1 VGERTPG
8 RHWSEI
14 VDIVVR
20 ELRRTIDIEAVIL
33 HGSWARGGGGD
44 WSDVDLLVVTDSVKS
59 MGILDRLYISAE
71 YRRYGVDLL
80 LYTFEELERM
90 ASKGNPLALS
100 ALIEG
105 TPMVSSRRVEE
116 LRSRVA
122 KIYSR
127 RGRMWIR
134 TG

>member
-1 VGERTPG
+1 MGERTPG
-8 RHWSEI
+8 KHWSEI

-20 ELRRTIDIEAVIL
+20 ELRGTIYIEAVIL
-33 HGSWARGGGGD
+33 HGSWARSGGGD

-59 MGILDRLYISAE
+59 MSVLDRLYISAE
-71 YRRYGVDLL
+71 YKRYGVDLL

-105 TPMVSSRRVEE
+105 TPIVSSSRVEE

-127 RGRMWIR
+127 RGRMWVR
-134 TG
+134 TE

>member
-8 RHWSEI
+8 KHWSEI

-20 ELRRTIDIEAVIL
+20 ELRGTIDIEAVIL

-59 MGILDRLYISAE
+59 MSVLNRLYISAE

-105 TPMVSSRRVEE
+105 TPIVSSRRVEE

-122 KIYSR
+122 GIYTR

>member
-1 VGERTPG
+1 M
-8 RHWSEI
+8 
-14 VDIVVR
+14 
-20 ELRRTIDIEAVIL
+20 IL

-44 WSDVDLLVVTDSVKS
+44 WSDVDLLVVSDSVKS
-59 MGILDRLYISAE
+59 MSILNRLYISAE

-105 TPMVSSRRVEE
+105 TPIVSSRRVEE

-127 RGRMWIR
+127 RGRMWVR
-134 TG
+134 TE

>member
-8 RHWSEI
+8 KHWSEV
-14 VDIVVR
+14 VDFVVR
-20 ELRRTIDIEAVIL
+20 ELRKTIDIEAVIL
-33 HGSWARGGGGD
+33 HGSWARSGGGD

-59 MGILDRLYISAE
+59 MSVLDRLYISAE
-71 YRRYGVDLL
+71 YRRYRVDLL

-105 TPMVSSRRVEE
+105 TPIVSSRRVEE

-122 KIYSR
+122 KIYTR

>member
-8 RHWSEI
+8 KHWSEV
-14 VDIVVR
+14 VDHVVR

-33 HGSWARGGGGD
+33 HGSWAKGGGGD

-59 MGILDRLYISAE
+59 MSALDRLYISAE

-105 TPMVSSRRVEE
+105 TPIVSSSRVEE

-122 KIYSR
+122 RIYTR

>member
-1 VGERTPG
+1 M
-8 RHWSEI
+8 
-14 VDIVVR
+14 
-20 ELRRTIDIEAVIL
+20 
-33 HGSWARGGGGD
+33 
-44 WSDVDLLVVTDSVKS
+44 SV
-59 MGILDRLYISAE
+59 LDRLYISAE
-71 YRRYGVDLL
+71 YKRYGVDLL

-105 TPMVSSRRVEE
+105 TPIVSSSRVEE

-122 KIYSR
+122 RIYTK